1 MRFSYIPV
9 LFLFIPG
16 MSFSQQSHLSM
27 AVNQISEYI
36 SSEEFAHM
44 RESKDHLSLVDSIF
58 IYSMKVNE
66 NNISEALLS
75 ATFACIPYK
84 KFPVVIPLIDL
95 TINIPLISAGDSIFN
110 IKNKNLPSKLFFDSP
125 ATEYG
130 DKDKTAHFFGNAF
143 IGYNSTFLNLGNF
156 LGFFVEVFEETFK
169 VQSRIDERDMT
180 ANYYGRAFGKA
191 LKENEFVLPSQSL
204 ILHSMFYNN
213 LKL

>member
-1 MRFSYIPV
+1 MRLSCIPV

-16 MSFSQQSHLSM
+16 ISFSQQSHLSM
-27 AVNQISEYI
+27 AVNKISEYI
-36 SSEEFAHM
+36 SSEEFARM
-44 RESKDHLSLVDSIF
+44 RDSTDHLSLVDSIF
-58 IYSMKVNE
+58 IYSLRINK

-75 ATFACIPYK
+75 AAFACIPYK
-84 KFPVVIPLIDL
+84 KFPVVIPLINL
-95 TINIPLISAGDSIFN
+95 TIQIPLISADDSVFT

-125 ATEYG
+125 ANAFG

-169 VQSRIDERDMT
+169 VQSKIDDRDMT

-213 LKL
+213 LQL